1 MSPQLDLIPL
11 GKTDLRVT
19 PLGLGVWQWGD
30 TMMWGYGK
38 GYGEADLR
46 PVFDV
51 TLDAGINFV
60 DTAEMYGRGHS
71 ETLLGQF
78 IQQAGARDRL
88 VIATKFAPMPWRLSP
103 GRLLHALR
111 ASLNRLGLSRVD
123 LYQIHFPYSP
133 VSVETWMEA
142 LADAVEAGLTR
153 AVGVSNYSPSQT
165 VRAHA
170 ALAKRGIPLASNQ
183 VEYSL
188 LQRKPEKSGLADVCR
203 DLGVTLIAYSP
214 IAKGALT
221 GKYTPD
227 NIPPGMRSRIYN
239 QKYLAK
245 IQPLISLLKE
255 IGQAHGVANSAK
267 TPSQVSLNWLIGKGA
282 VPIPGAKNL
291 KQAQENFGALGWTLS
306 DEEVARLDEL
316 SQRVMSDE

>member
-1 MSPQLDLIPL
+1 MSSQFETVPL
-11 GKTDLRVT
+11 GKTDLRVS

-46 PVFDV
+46 PVFDA
-51 TLDAGINFV
+51 TLDAGINFI
-60 DTAEMYGRGHS
+60 DTAEMYGRGRS

-78 IQQAGARDRL
+78 VQQAGVRDRL
-88 VIATKFAPMPWRLSP
+88 VIATKFAPLPWRLSP
-103 GRLLHALR
+103 NRLIQALR
-111 ASLNRLGLSRVD
+111 NSLNRLGLSRVD
-123 LYQIHFPYSP
+123 LYQIHFPFSP
-133 VSVETWMEA
+133 IPVEIWMEA
-142 LADAVEAGLTR
+142 LAKAVEAGLTR

-165 VRAHA
+165 MRAHA
-170 ALAKRGIPLASNQ
+170 ALARYGIPLASNQ

-188 LQRKPEKSGLADVCR
+188 LDRKPETSGLVKVCR

-214 IAKGALT
+214 IAKGMLT

-227 NIPPGMRSRIYN
+227 NVPPGMRGRMYN
-239 QKYLAK
+239 RQYLGK
-245 IQPLISLLKE
+245 IQPLIGLLNE

-267 TPSQVSLNWLIGKGA
+267 TPSQVSLNWLICKGA

-291 KQAQENFGALGWTLS
+291 GQAQENLGALGWRLT
-306 DEEVARLDEL
+306 DEEVARLDEASDKVNS
-316 SQRVMSDE
+316 SQ